1 MLTEKDLYNLLLD
14 SGALMEGHFVL
25 TSGLHSDKY
34 VEKFRVLENPQTLD
48 KICEQMYLKFKD
60 THVDIVIGAA
70 IGGILL
76 ASTVAKYFDVKG
88 IFSERQ
94 DGVMTLKRGFHIPE
108 GSNVLIVEDIVT
120 TGGSIFEIIE
130 LVKTMNVNIIGVS
143 SLVHRCKDDIDF
155 GCDYKSLLKLK
166 IDTWEPN
173 NLPSHLIDVPI
184 TKPGSTGK

>member
-1 MLTEKDLYNLLLD
+1 
-14 SGALMEGHFVL
+14 MEGHFIL

-34 VEKFRVLENPQTLD
+34 IEKFRILENPDTLD
-48 KICEQMYLKFKD
+48 KICEQMHLKFKNCR
-60 THVDIVIGAA
+60 VDVVIGAA

-76 ASTVAKYFDVKG
+76 SSTVAKYFNVKG

-94 DGVMTLKRGFHIPE
+94 KGKMTLKRGFHIPK

-120 TGGSIFEIIE
+120 TGGSIFEVIE
-130 LVKTMNVNIIGVS
+130 LIETMDINIVGVCS
-143 SLVHRCKDDIDF
+143 MVHRSKDEINF
-155 GCDYKSLLKLK
+155 AHEYKTLLKLK

-173 NLPSHLIDVPI
+173 NLPSHLIDTPI

>member
-1 MLTEKDLYNLLLD
+1 MLTEKDLYDLLLD

-34 VEKFRVLENPQTLD
+34 VEKFRVLENPKTLD

-94 DGVMTLKRGFHIPE
+94 DGVMALKRGFHIP
-108 GSNVLIVEDIVT
+108 
-120 TGGSIFEIIE
+120 
-130 LVKTMNVNIIGVS
+130 
-143 SLVHRCKDDIDF
+143 
-155 GCDYKSLLKLK
+155 
-166 IDTWEPN
+166 
-173 NLPSHLIDVPI
+173 
-184 TKPGSTGK
+184 